1 MYLKALVVG
10 DVLEASN
17 GNKYKTV
24 SFQELSQFV
33 KLPSGTREVKSNAK
47 PAKRTL
53 WAGQDGLFDNFE
65 VDDITFGEIRR
76 IKVASYVIGEGTAD
90 ERTVDTFTG
99 VAFKGE
105 TDEMMAKKYG
115 HTLPAGEPVSEEEAR
130 INAEIIKA
138 EAEVVVG
145 AEIPV

>member
-1 MYLKALVVG
+1 MYLKALAVG
-10 DVLEASN
+10 EVLTASN
-17 GNKYKTV
+17 GNQYKTV
-24 SFQELSQFV
+24 AFQELSQFV

-65 VDDITFGEIRR
+65 VDDITFGDIRR
-76 IKVASYVIGEGTAD
+76 VKVKPYVIGEGDDA
-90 ERTVDTFTG
+90 RTVDTFTG

-115 HTLPAGEPVSEEEAR
+115 HQLPDGEPVNEVEAAM
-130 INAEIIKA
+130 NAEIIKA